1 MRQSAANVGQPRHPF
16 ALVLAA
22 PASAGPT
29 LTCETRGD
37 IRHCFDHHGYESTE
51 ERSGD
56 YVHGWDS
63 QGRRWTT
70 WEHDG
75 RTCTWPTR

>member
-1 MRQSAANVGQPRHPF
+1 MACTLALALAIVTGPALGQN
-16 ALVLAA
+16 
-22 PASAGPT
+22 

-37 IRHCFDHHGYESTE
+37 IRHCLDHHGFETTE

-56 YVHGWDS
+56 YVHGHDNR
-63 QGRRWTT
+63 GRAWTT

-75 RTCTWPTR
+75 RTYKWPTR

>member
-1 MRQSAANVGQPRHPF
+1 MTSIWRPV
-16 ALVLAA
+16 LVLAFALWAA
-22 PASAGPT
+22 PALAQPSG

-37 IRHCFDHHGYESTE
+37 IRHCWDKYGNTVLTE

-56 YVHGWDS
+56 YVHGHDR
-63 QGRRWTT
+63 GGAWTT

-75 RTCTWPTR
+75 RTETWPTR

>member
-1 MRQSAANVGQPRHPF
+1 MARAM
-16 ALVLAA
+16 ALAIALATT
-22 PASAGPT
+22 PARAGE
-29 LTCETRGD
+29 LTCEMRGD

-56 YVHGWDS
+56 YVHGHDNR
-63 QGRRWTT
+63 GRAWTT

-75 RTCTWPTR
+75 RTETWPTR